1 MSEDEKIRVRLRGI
15 RLHRCLPIR
24 LPHTILYAAY
34 LETHSIF
41 AKEASSKHPTI
52 FFLKKKTFWFDLLV
66 KSYSNLFN
74 HIKCFVEAIKV
85 RRGEGG
91 KTNAII
97 WTAMRFILC
106 DVNTSKPIGA
116 ALRRS
121 ETFYG
126 ALGVCATNP
135 LQL

>member
-1 MSEDEKIRVRLRGI
+1 MSEDEKSQCFGEVFIFLAVYQSDCLTPSCTQCIWKHTLFFQRRLV
-15 RLHRCLPIR
+15 
-24 LPHTILYAAY
+24 A
-34 LETHSIF
+34 SIQY
-41 AKEASSKHPTI
+41 
-52 FFLKKKTFWFDLLV
+52 FFLKPFWFDLLV

-85 RRGEGG
+85 RRGG
-91 KTNAII
+91 KTNVII
-97 WTAMRFILC
+97 WTAMHFILC

-116 ALRRS
+116 VLGRS

-126 ALGVCATNP
+126 VLGVCATNH

>member
-1 MSEDEKIRVRLRGI
+1 MSEDEKSVHLRGI
-15 RLHRCLPIR
+15 HLLCCLPIR
-24 LPHTILYAAY
+24 LHHTILYAAY
-34 LETHSIF
+34 LETHFIF
-41 AKEASSKHPTI
+41 SKEASSKHPI
-52 FFLKKKTFWFDLLV
+52 FFLKPFWFDLLV

-85 RRGEGG
+85 RRGG

-97 WTAMRFILC
+97 WTAMHFILC
-106 DVNTSKPIGA
+106 DVNTSKPMGA
-116 ALRRS
+116 VLGRS

-126 ALGVCATNP
+126 VLGVCATNH